1 MITKCYKVY
10 GREGH
15 RQGASFLTS
24 CDFDIISEK
33 GERIFFWIQ
42 NADLTGTH
50 DYSVV
55 SVTAESAEDCRSYL
69 ESQISDGFFE
79 NYNVG
84 YVEEF

>member
-33 GERIFFWIQ
+33 GERIFFKIQ

-55 SVTAESAEDCRSYL
+55 SVTAESAEECRSHL

>member
-1 MITKCYKVY
+1 MITKRYKVY

-33 GERIFFWIQ
+33 GERIFLRIQ

-55 SVTAESAEDCRSYL
+55 SVTAESADDCRRFL
-69 ESQISDGFFE
+69 EAQISDGFFE